1 MERIRQLE
9 NTDSGINNIGAT
21 KAKEETEE
29 EEDSNTKQVE
39 IIKGKKEED
48 FASLVEKEIGVVER
62 ERVSRW
68 SGSFCRGT

>member
-29 EEDSNTKQVE
+29 EEDSNAKQVE
-39 IIKGKKEED
+39 IIKGEKEED
-48 FASLVEKEIGVVER
+48 FASQQ
-62 ERVSRW
+62 
-68 SGSFCRGT
+68 